1 MIGQKNLQSRIS
13 QLIENRTFPR
23 FSIFVGPRGSGKK
36 TFAKELKRLFDDWR
50 VSSDTVN
57 VYMLPDVKID
67 TIREIITQAYKQTT
81 TMLYIIP
88 DADNMSNAAK
98 NALLKVTEEP
108 PNNAY
113 FIMTLEDE
121 NNTLETIRS
130 RGTVFH
136 MDRYTPDEIEEY
148 YRKRFCLAETTIEL
162 ERKEIS
168 IVRDLCETPGDVEI
182 IMKHNATHF
191 YDYVQ
196 LVVDNIAEVSTAN
209 AFKIPSKVALK
220 DDAEGYDLRLFWKA
234 FIKICM
240 ERSFDDIEDKFEE
253 ARHAKMMICAAQRTS
268 AYLKSLR
275 VRGINKQMLID
286 NWLLEVRELWS

>member
-1 MIGQKNLQSRIS
+1 MIGQKNLIGRIEH
-13 QLIENRTFPR
+13 LIDNNNFPR

-36 TFAKELKRLFDDWR
+36 TLVLYIAK
-50 VSSDTVN
+50 
-57 VYMLPDVKID
+57 YMKISWAHLLDVKID
-67 TIREIITQAYKQTT
+67 TIRDVIVQAYKVSSPIIY
-81 TMLYIIP
+81 LIP
-88 DADNMSNAAK
+88 DADAMSNAAK

-148 YRKRFCLAETTIEL
+148 AVDKAINPYTVSTEDE
-162 ERKEIS
+162 KEMLPI
-168 IVRDLCETPGDVEI
+168 IRDLCETPGDVNI
-182 IMKHNATHF
+182 LVKCGVQDF

-196 LVVDNIAEVSTAN
+196 LVVDNIAEVSLAN

-234 FIKICM
+234 FIKIA
-240 ERSFDDIEDKFEE
+240 FDMGRYNGVY
-253 ARHAKMMICAAQRTS
+253 ATS
-268 AYLKSLR
+268 KYLQKLKTK
-275 VRGINKQMLID
+275 GINRSMLMD
-286 NWLLEVRELWS
+286 SWVLEIRELWQS